1 MNTITVALLVVA
13 GCFAIGNWVSRQR
26 EIQLLEY
33 ATKPTVTAL
42 LAIAACTL
50 DARSSAA
57 RPWFVAALVLSLA
70 GDVLL
75 MLPVERFVE
84 GLASFLCAHVVYIVG
99 FGVAGVHRS
108 WLLVGLLI
116 VPLVIVPLGRTVLV
130 GARRHEAKLVAPV
143 GVYMVVIAAMV
154 IGAVGSQEPL
164 AIGGACLFAFSDSL
178 IAWNRFVKPLRWASV
193 AIMVTYHLGQAGLL
207 LSLAR

>member
-1 MNTITVALLVVA
+1 MNTITLVLVSVA
-13 GCFAIGNWVSRQR
+13 GCFAVGNWLSRLW
-26 EIQLLEY
+26 QLRWLEY

-50 DARSSAA
+50 DPRNDGA

-75 MLPVERFVE
+75 MVPDERFVE
-84 GLASFLCAHVVYIVG
+84 GLASFLLGHVAYVIG
-99 FGVAGVHRS
+99 FVVAGLTRSWVVAGV
-108 WLLVGLLI
+108 VA
-116 VPLVIVPLGRTVLV
+116 VPIVIVPVGRVILA
-130 GARRHEAKLVAPV
+130 GARRHETKLVVPV
-143 GVYMVVIAAMV
+143 TAYMLVIASMVV
-154 IGAVGSQEPL
+154 GAVGSKEPL

-178 IAWNRFVKPLRWASV
+178 IAWNRFVTPKKWASV

-207 LSLAR
+207 VSLAQ